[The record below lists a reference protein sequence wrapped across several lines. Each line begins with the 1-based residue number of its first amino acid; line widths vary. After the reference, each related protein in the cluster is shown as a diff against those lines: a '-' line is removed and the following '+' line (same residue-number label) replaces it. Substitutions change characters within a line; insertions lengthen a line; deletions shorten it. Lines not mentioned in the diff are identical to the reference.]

1 MSCLKVNLL
10 FKMNIRHFLIV
21 SLVGISGLSLNAQKK
36 EVLFTVDNT
45 PYYTDEFVRVYNK
58 NLDLVKDESQ
68 KDIDNYLD
76 LYLAY
81 KLKVNKAYKL
91 GLDKE
96 PKYINELKSY
106 RNQLS
111 KNYLTDTEV
120 TEELIREAY
129 NRSLKEINASHILV
143 LADENAKPQDTLK
156 AYQKIQSIRERILK
170 GEDFGKLAQELSEDP
185 SAKENK
191 GDLGYFSVFRM
202 VYPFENGAFLTKKGE
217 VSKPVRTRFG
227 YHLIKVNNIRN
238 NRGEITVA
246 HIMIN
251 KPQDASKKNESLD
264 KIKNIYQ
271 KLQQGEKFEDLA
283 NQFSDDK
290 TSAPKG
296 GVLGQIASGNLNSV
310 AFEDAAF
317 LIKNVGEYTTP
328 IETEFGW
335 HIIKLIEKHPVKSF
349 EEVKSDFENRIKRD
363 ERSKKIAESM
373 NSRLEKKYKPVVDY
387 KLLQKATELISEAY
401 YQNKFEIPQNID
413 EFNKTAITIQKKN
426 ISGIEFLNYIQAQ
439 QNAMQRIH
447 PIEKLK
453 ETLTKDFISSN
464 LNSYYDENLENEF
477 SEFRFVMD
485 EYKEGLLLFDL
496 MEKEIWQRASTDT
509 LGLEAFYQQNKDK
522 YKWNERIDA
531 VVASSVKRDFV
542 EQTKKYFEQGK
553 SVEFIKNELNKDAI
567 VNIMID
573 ESYHEEGSNGI
584 PKEYKLKKGVS
595 EVYKQGDYYYVIL
608 GKEIIPSSQK
618 TLDEARGRVV
628 SDYQQYLEE
637 TWLDSLKKEFS
648 YKVNDKT
655 FKKVKKQLKK

>member
-202 VYPFENGAFLTKKGE
+202 VYPFENGAFSTKKGE

-335 HIIKLIEKHPVKSF
+335 HIIKLIEKHPVKPF

-363 ERSKKIAESM
+363 ERSKRITESM

-387 KLLQKATELISEAY
+387 KLLQKATELVSEEY
-401 YQNKFEIPQNID
+401 YQGKFEIPQNID
-413 EFNKTAITIQKKN
+413 EFNKIAITIQKKN

>member
-202 VYPFENGAFLTKKGE
+202 VYPFENGAFSTKKGE

-387 KLLQKATELISEAY
+387 KLLQKATELVSEEY
-401 YQNKFEIPQNID
+401 YQGKFEIPQNID

>member
-202 VYPFENGAFLTKKGE
+202 VYPFENGAFSTKKGE

-335 HIIKLIEKHPVKSF
+335 HIIKLLEKHPVKPF

-363 ERSKKIAESM
+363 ERSKRITESM

-387 KLLQKATELISEAY
+387 KLLQKATELVSEEY
-401 YQNKFEIPQNID
+401 YQGKFEIPQNID
-413 EFNKTAITIQKKN
+413 EFNKIAITIQKKN

-496 MEKEIWQRASTDT
+496 MEKEIWQKASTDT

>member
-1 MSCLKVNLL
+1 
-10 FKMNIRHFLIV
+10 MNIKHFL
-21 SLVGISGLSLNAQKK
+21 LVGLMSFSGVVLAQKK
-36 EVLFTVDNT
+36 EVLFTVDTT

-106 RNQLS
+106 RDQLS
-111 KNYLTDTEV
+111 KNYLTDSKV

-129 NRSLKEINASHILV
+129 DRSLKEVKASHILV
-143 LADENAKPQDTLK
+143 LVDENAKPQDTLK

-227 YHLIKVNNIRN
+227 YHLIKVNDIRD

-251 KPQDASKKNESLD
+251 KPQDASKTNEAFD

-290 TSAPKG
+290 TSAQKG
-296 GVLGQIASGNLNSV
+296 GALGRIASGNLNSV
-310 AFEDAAF
+310 AFEDASF
-317 LIKNVGEYTTP
+317 SIKNVGDYTAP

-335 HIIKLIEKHPVKSF
+335 HIIKLLEKHPVKPF
-349 EEVKSDFENRIKRD
+349 DEVKTDFENRIKRD
-363 ERSKKIAESM
+363 ERSKRIEESM
-373 NSRLEKKYKPVVDY
+373 NSKLEKKYKPVVDY
-387 KLLQKATELISEAY
+387 KLLNKATELISEEF
-401 YQNKFEIPQNID
+401 YQDKFEIPNNID
-413 EFNKTAITIQKKN
+413 AFNKTAITIQKKH
-426 ISGIEFLNYIQAQ
+426 ISGVEFLNYIQAQ
-439 QNAMQRIH
+439 QNAMQRVK

-453 ETLTKDFISSN
+453 ETLVKDFVSSN
-464 LNSYYDENLENEF
+464 LNSYYDDNLENEF
-477 SEFRFVMD
+477 SEFRYVMD

-496 MEKEIWQRASTDT
+496 MEKEIWQKAQTDT
-509 LGLEAFYQQNKDK
+509 LGLEAFYQKNKDR

-542 EQTKKYFEQGK
+542 EQTKKYFEEGK
-553 SVEFIKNELNKDAI
+553 SVDFIKKELNKDAI

-573 ESYHEEGSNGI
+573 EGYYEEGNNGI
-584 PKEYKLKKGVS
+584 PKEYKLEKGVS
-595 EVYKQGDYYYVIL
+595 KIYKQGDYYYVIL
-608 GKEIIPSSQK
+608 GKEIVSSSQK
-618 TLDEARGRVV
+618 TLEEARGRAV

-637 TWLDSLKKEFS
+637 NWLDFLKKEFT
-648 YKVNDKT
+648 YKVNEKT

>member
-1 MSCLKVNLL
+1 
-10 FKMNIRHFLIV
+10 MNVKHFLIV
-21 SLVGISGLSLNAQKK
+21 SLVSFSGVALAQKN

-45 PYYTDEFVRVYNK
+45 SYYTDEFVRVYNK

-106 RNQLS
+106 RGQLS
-111 KNYLTDTEV
+111 KNYLTDTKV
-120 TEELIREAY
+120 TDQLVREAY
-129 NRSLKEINASHILV
+129 DRSLKEIKASHILV
-143 LADENAKPQDTLK
+143 LVDENAKPQDTLK

-202 VYPFENGAFLTKKGE
+202 VYPFENGAYTTKVGE

-227 YHLIKVNNIRN
+227 YHLIKVNDIRN

-251 KPQDASKKNESLD
+251 KPQDASKTNESLD

-290 TSAPKG
+290 TSAQKG
-296 GVLGQIASGNLNSV
+296 GALGKIASGNLNSV
-310 AFEDAAF
+310 VFEEAAF
-317 LIKNVGEYTTP
+317 SINNIEEYTAP
-328 IETEFGW
+328 VETEFGW
-335 HIIKLIEKHPVKSF
+335 HIIKLLEKHPVKPF
-349 EEVKSDFENRIKRD
+349 EDVKSDLENRIKRD
-363 ERSKKIAESM
+363 ERSKRIAESM
-373 NSRLEKKYKPVVDY
+373 NSKLDKKYKPAVDY
-387 KLLQKATELISEAY
+387 KLLKKATDLISEEY
-401 YQNKFEIPQNID
+401 YQQKFELPKNTD
-413 EFNKTAITIQKKN
+413 EFNKTAITIQKKH
-426 ISGIEFLNYIQAQ
+426 ISGIEFLNYIQTQ
-439 QNAMQRIH
+439 QNALQRVQ

-453 ETLTKDFISSN
+453 EILVKDFISSN

-477 SEFRFVMD
+477 LEFRYVMD

-496 MEKEIWQRASTDT
+496 MEKEIWQRALTDT
-509 LGLEAFYQQNKDK
+509 LGLEAFYQNNKGN
-522 YKWNERIDA
+522 YQWNERIDA
-531 VVASSVKRDFV
+531 VVASRRVTAVLSPKSRQLASV
-542 EQTKKYFEQGK
+542 
-553 SVEFIKNELNKDAI
+553 S
-567 VNIMID
+567 
-573 ESYHEEGSNGI
+573 
-584 PKEYKLKKGVS
+584 
-595 EVYKQGDYYYVIL
+595 
-608 GKEIIPSSQK
+608 
-618 TLDEARGRVV
+618 
-628 SDYQQYLEE
+628 
-637 TWLDSLKKEFS
+637 
-648 YKVNDKT
+648 
-655 FKKVKKQLKK
+655 

>member
-1 MSCLKVNLL
+1 
-10 FKMNIRHFLIV
+10 MNIKHFL
-21 SLVGISGLSLNAQKK
+21 LVGLMSFSGVVMAQKK
-36 EVLFTVDNT
+36 EVLFTVDTT

-106 RNQLS
+106 RGQLS
-111 KNYLTDTEV
+111 KNYLTDSKV
-120 TEELIREAY
+120 TDELIREAY
-129 NRSLKEINASHILV
+129 DRSLKEVKASHILV
-143 LADENAKPQDTLK
+143 LVDENAKPQDTLK

-217 VSKPVRTRFG
+217 VSKPVKTRFG
-227 YHLIKVNNIRN
+227 YHLIKVNDIRD

-251 KPQDASKKNESLD
+251 KPQDASKTNEAFD

-290 TSAPKG
+290 TSAQKEG
-296 GVLGQIASGNLNSV
+296 ALGRIASGNLNSV
-310 AFEDAAF
+310 AFEDASF
-317 LIKNVGEYTTP
+317 SIKNVGDYTAP
-328 IETEFGW
+328 VETEFGW
-335 HIIKLIEKHPVKSF
+335 HIIKLLEKHPVKPF
-349 EEVKSDFENRIKRD
+349 DEVKTDFENRIKRD
-363 ERSKKIAESM
+363 ERSKRIEESM
-373 NSRLEKKYKPVVDY
+373 NSKLEKKYKPVVDY
-387 KLLQKATELISEAY
+387 KLLNKATELISEEF
-401 YQNKFEIPQNID
+401 YQDKFEIPNNID
-413 EFNKTAITIQKKN
+413 AFNKTAITIQKKH
-426 ISGIEFLNYIQAQ
+426 ISGIEFLNYIQAH
-439 QNAMQRIH
+439 QNAMQRVK

-453 ETLTKDFISSN
+453 ETLVKDFVSSN
-464 LNSYYDENLENEF
+464 LNSYYDDNLENEF
-477 SEFRFVMD
+477 SEFRYVMD

-496 MEKEIWQRASTDT
+496 MEKEIWQKAQTDT
-509 LGLEAFYQQNKDK
+509 LGLEAFYQKNKDR

-542 EQTKKYFEQGK
+542 EQTKKYFEEGK
-553 SVEFIKNELNKDAI
+553 SVDFIKKELNKDAV

-573 ESYHEEGSNGI
+573 EGYYEEGNNGI
-584 PKEYKLKKGVS
+584 PKEYKLEKGVS
-595 EVYKQGDYYYVIL
+595 KIYKQGDYYYVIL
-608 GKEIIPSSQK
+608 GKEIVSSSQK
-618 TLDEARGRVV
+618 TLEEARGRIV

-637 TWLDSLKKEFS
+637 NWLDSLKKEFT
-648 YKVNDKT
+648 YKVNEKT

>member
-1 MSCLKVNLL
+1 
-10 FKMNIRHFLIV
+10 MNIKHFLIV
-21 SLVGISGLSLNAQKK
+21 GLISFSGVLLAQKK

-45 PYYTDEFVRVYNK
+45 SYYTDEFVRVYNK

-106 RNQLS
+106 RGQLS
-111 KNYLTDTEV
+111 KNYLTDTKV
-120 TEELIREAY
+120 TDQLVREAY
-129 NRSLKEINASHILV
+129 DRSLKEIKASHILV
-143 LADENAKPQDTLK
+143 LVDESAKPQDTLK

-202 VYPFENGAFLTKKGE
+202 VYPFENGAYTTKVGE

-227 YHLIKVNNIRN
+227 YHLIKVNDIRN

-251 KPQDASKKNESLD
+251 KPQDASKTNESLD

-290 TSAPKG
+290 TSAQKG
-296 GVLGQIASGNLNSV
+296 GALGRIASGNLNSV
-310 AFEDAAF
+310 VFEEAAF
-317 LIKNVGEYTTP
+317 SIKNIEEYTAP
-328 IETEFGW
+328 VETEFGW
-335 HIIKLIEKHPVKSF
+335 HIIKLLEKHPVKPF
-349 EEVKSDFENRIKRD
+349 EDVKSDLENRIKRD
-363 ERSKKIAESM
+363 ERSKRIAESM
-373 NSRLEKKYKPVVDY
+373 NSKLDKKYKPVVDY
-387 KLLQKATELISEAY
+387 KLLKKATDLISEEY
-401 YQNKFEIPQNID
+401 YQQKFELPQNTD
-413 EFNKTAITIQKKN
+413 EFNKTAITIQKKH
-426 ISGIEFLNYIQAQ
+426 ISGIEFLNYIQTQ
-439 QNAMQRIH
+439 QNALQRVQ

-453 ETLTKDFISSN
+453 EILVKDFISSN
-464 LNSYYDENLENEF
+464 LNLYYDENLENEF
-477 SEFRFVMD
+477 LEFRYVMD

-496 MEKEIWQRASTDT
+496 MEKEIWQRALTDT
-509 LGLEAFYQQNKDK
+509 LGLEAFYQNNKGD
-522 YKWNERIDA
+522 YQWNERIDA

-542 EQTKKYFEQGK
+542 EQTKKYLEEGK
-553 SVEFIKNELNKDAI
+553 SVDFIKKELNKDAI

-573 ESYHEEGSNGI
+573 EGYYEEGSNGL
-584 PKEYKLKKGVS
+584 PKEYKLEKGVS
-595 EVYKQGDYYYVIL
+595 KVYKQGDYYYVIL
-608 GKEIIPSSQK
+608 GKEIVPSSRK
-618 TLDEARGRVV
+618 TLEEAKGRVV

-637 TWLDSLKKEFS
+637 NWLNSLKKEFT
-648 YKVNDKT
+648 YKVDKKV
-655 FKKVKKQLKK
+655 FNKVKKQLKK

>member
-1 MSCLKVNLL
+1 
-10 FKMNIRHFLIV
+10 MNIKHFLIV
-21 SLVGISGLSLNAQKK
+21 SLMSFSGVVLAQKK
-36 EVLFTVDNT
+36 EILFTVDNT

-91 GLDKE
+91 GLNKD

-111 KNYLTDTEV
+111 KNYLTDTQI
-120 TEELIREAY
+120 TDELIREAY
-129 NRSLKEINASHILV
+129 DRSLTEINASHILILV
-143 LADENAKPQDTLK
+143 DENAQPQDTLK

-191 GDLGYFSVFRM
+191 GNLGYFSVFRM
-202 VYPFENGAFLTKKGE
+202 VYPFENGAYSTQKGE

-227 YHLIKVNNIRN
+227 YHLIKVNDIRD

-251 KPQDASKKNESLD
+251 KPQDESKKGEALD
-264 KIKNIYQ
+264 KIKTIYQ

-290 TSAPKG
+290 TSAQKG

-310 AFEDAAF
+310 AFEDASF
-317 LIKNVGEYTTP
+317 SIKNIGEYTAP
-328 IETEFGW
+328 VETEFGW
-335 HIIKLIEKHPVKSF
+335 HIIKLLEKHPVKPF

-373 NSRLEKKYKPVVDY
+373 NSKLEKKYKPVVDY
-387 KLLQKATELISEAY
+387 KLLKKATELVTDEF
-401 YQNKFEIPQNID
+401 YQEKFEIPNNID
-413 EFNKTAITIQKKN
+413 AFNKTAITIQKKH

-439 QNAMQRIH
+439 QNAVQRVK

-453 ETLTKDFISSN
+453 ETLVKDFVSSN

-477 SEFRFVMD
+477 SEFRYVMD

-509 LGLEAFYQQNKDK
+509 LGLEAFYQKNKDK
-522 YKWNERIDA
+522 YQWNKRIDA
-531 VVASSVKRDFV
+531 VVASSVKQDFV

-553 SVEFIKNELNKDAI
+553 SVDFIKKELNKDAI

-573 ESYHEEGSNGI
+573 EGYYEEGSSGL
-584 PKEYKLKKGVS
+584 PKEYTLEKGVS
-595 EVYKQGDYYYVIL
+595 KVYKQGDYYYVIL
-608 GKEIIPSSQK
+608 GKDIVPSSQK

-628 SDYQQYLEE
+628 SDYQIYLEE
-637 TWLDSLKKEFS
+637 NWLDALKKEFT
-648 YKVNDKT
+648 YKVDNKT
-655 FKKVKKQLKK
+655 FNKVKKQLKK

>member
-202 VYPFENGAFLTKKGE
+202 VYPFENGAFSTKKGE

-335 HIIKLIEKHPVKSF
+335 HIIKLLEKHPVKPF

-363 ERSKKIAESM
+363 ERSKRITESM

-387 KLLQKATELISEAY
+387 KLLQKATELVSEEY
-401 YQNKFEIPQNID
+401 YQGKFEIPQNID
-413 EFNKTAITIQKKN
+413 EFNKIAITIQKKN

>member
-1 MSCLKVNLL
+1 
-10 FKMNIRHFLIV
+10 MNIKHFL
-21 SLVGISGLSLNAQKK
+21 LVGLMSFSGVVMAQKK
-36 EVLFTVDNT
+36 EVLFTVDTT

-106 RNQLS
+106 RGQLS
-111 KNYLTDTEV
+111 KNYLTDSKV
-120 TEELIREAY
+120 TDELIREAY
-129 NRSLKEINASHILV
+129 DRSLKEVKASHILV
-143 LADENAKPQDTLK
+143 LVDENAKPQDTLK

-217 VSKPVRTRFG
+217 VSKPVKTRFG
-227 YHLIKVNNIRN
+227 YHLIKVNDIRD

-251 KPQDASKKNESLD
+251 KPQDASKTNEAFD

-290 TSAPKG
+290 TSAQKEG
-296 GVLGQIASGNLNSV
+296 ALGRIASGNLNSV
-310 AFEDAAF
+310 AFEDASF
-317 LIKNVGEYTTP
+317 SIKNVGDYTAP
-328 IETEFGW
+328 VETEFGW
-335 HIIKLIEKHPVKSF
+335 HIIKLLEKHPVKPF
-349 EEVKSDFENRIKRD
+349 DEVKTDFENRIKRD
-363 ERSKKIAESM
+363 ERSKRIEESM
-373 NSRLEKKYKPVVDY
+373 NSKLEKKYKPVVDY
-387 KLLQKATELISEAY
+387 KLLNKATELISEEF
-401 YQNKFEIPQNID
+401 YQDKFEIPNNID
-413 EFNKTAITIQKKN
+413 AFNKTAITIQKKH
-426 ISGIEFLNYIQAQ
+426 ISGIEFLNYIQAH
-439 QNAMQRIH
+439 QNAMQRVK

-453 ETLTKDFISSN
+453 ETLVKDFVSSN
-464 LNSYYDENLENEF
+464 LNSYYEDNLENEF
-477 SEFRFVMD
+477 SEFRYVMD

-496 MEKEIWQRASTDT
+496 MEKEIWQKAQTDT
-509 LGLEAFYQQNKDK
+509 LGLEAFYQKNKDR

-542 EQTKKYFEQGK
+542 EQTKKYFEEGK
-553 SVEFIKNELNKDAI
+553 SVDFIKKELNKDAV

-573 ESYHEEGSNGI
+573 EGYYEEGNNGI
-584 PKEYKLKKGVS
+584 PKEYKLEKGVS
-595 EVYKQGDYYYVIL
+595 KIYKQGDYYYVIL
-608 GKEIIPSSQK
+608 GKEIVSSSQK
-618 TLDEARGRVV
+618 TLEEARGRIV

-637 TWLDSLKKEFS
+637 NWLDSLKKEFT
-648 YKVNDKT
+648 YKVNEKT

>member
-1 MSCLKVNLL
+1 
-10 FKMNIRHFLIV
+10 MNIKHFLIV
-21 SLVGISGLSLNAQKK
+21 GLISFSGVLLAQKK
-36 EVLFTVDNT
+36 EVLFTVDNIS
-45 PYYTDEFVRVYNK
+45 YYTDEFVRVYNK

-106 RNQLS
+106 RGQLS
-111 KNYLTDTEV
+111 KNYLTDTKV
-120 TEELIREAY
+120 TDQLVREAY
-129 NRSLKEINASHILV
+129 DRSLKEIKASHILV
-143 LADENAKPQDTLK
+143 LVDENAKPQDTLK

-202 VYPFENGAFLTKKGE
+202 VYPFENGAYTTKIGE

-227 YHLIKVNNIRN
+227 YHLIKVNDIRN

-251 KPQDASKKNESLD
+251 KPQDASKTNESLD

-290 TSAPKG
+290 TSAQKG
-296 GVLGQIASGNLNSV
+296 GALGRIASGNLNSV
-310 AFEDAAF
+310 VFEEAAF
-317 LIKNVGEYTTP
+317 SIKNIEEYTAP
-328 IETEFGW
+328 VETEFGW
-335 HIIKLIEKHPVKSF
+335 HIIKLLEKHPVKPF
-349 EEVKSDFENRIKRD
+349 EDVKSDLENRIKRD
-363 ERSKKIAESM
+363 ERSKRIAESM
-373 NSRLEKKYKPVVDY
+373 NSKLDKKYKPVVDY
-387 KLLQKATELISEAY
+387 KLLKKATDLISEEY
-401 YQNKFEIPQNID
+401 YQQKFELPQNTD
-413 EFNKTAITIQKKN
+413 EFNKTAIIIQKKH
-426 ISGIEFLNYIQAQ
+426 ISGIEFLNYIQTQ
-439 QNAMQRIH
+439 QNALQRVQ

-453 ETLTKDFISSN
+453 EILVKDFISSN
-464 LNSYYDENLENEF
+464 LNLYYDENLENEF
-477 SEFRFVMD
+477 LEFRYVMD

-496 MEKEIWQRASTDT
+496 MEKEIWQRALTDT
-509 LGLEAFYQQNKDK
+509 LGLEAFYQNNKGD
-522 YKWNERIDA
+522 YQWNERIDA

-542 EQTKKYFEQGK
+542 EQTKKYLEEGK
-553 SVEFIKNELNKDAI
+553 SVDFIKKELNKDAI

-573 ESYHEEGSNGI
+573 EGYYEEGSNGL
-584 PKEYKLKKGVS
+584 PKEYKLEKGVS
-595 EVYKQGDYYYVIL
+595 KVYKQGDYYYVIL
-608 GKEIIPSSQK
+608 GKEIVPSSQK
-618 TLDEARGRVV
+618 TLEEAKGRVV

-637 TWLDSLKKEFS
+637 NWLNSLKKEFT
-648 YKVNDKT
+648 YKVDKKV
-655 FKKVKKQLKK
+655 FNKVKKQLKK

>member
-1 MSCLKVNLL
+1 
-10 FKMNIRHFLIV
+10 MNIKHFLIV
-21 SLVGISGLSLNAQKK
+21 SLMSFSGVVLAQKK
-36 EVLFTVDNT
+36 EILFTVDNT

-91 GLDKE
+91 GLNKD

-111 KNYLTDTEV
+111 KNYLTDTQI
-120 TEELIREAY
+120 TDELIREAY
-129 NRSLKEINASHILV
+129 DRSLKEINASHILILV
-143 LADENAKPQDTLK
+143 DENAQPQDTLK

-191 GDLGYFSVFRM
+191 GNLGYFSVFRM
-202 VYPFENGAFLTKKGE
+202 VYPFENGAYSTQKGE

-227 YHLIKVNNIRN
+227 YHLIKVNDIRD

-251 KPQDASKKNESLD
+251 KPQDESKKGEALD
-264 KIKNIYQ
+264 KIKTIYQ

-290 TSAPKG
+290 TSAQKG

-310 AFEDAAF
+310 AFEDASF
-317 LIKNVGEYTTP
+317 SIKNIGEYTAP
-328 IETEFGW
+328 VETEFGW
-335 HIIKLIEKHPVKSF
+335 HIIKLLEKHPVKPF

-373 NSRLEKKYKPVVDY
+373 NSKLEKKYKPVVDY
-387 KLLQKATELISEAY
+387 KLLKKATELVTDEF
-401 YQNKFEIPQNID
+401 YQEKFEIPNNID
-413 EFNKTAITIQKKN
+413 AFNKTAITIQKKH

-439 QNAMQRIH
+439 QNAVQRVK

-453 ETLTKDFISSN
+453 ETLVKDFVSSN

-477 SEFRFVMD
+477 SEFRYVMD

-509 LGLEAFYQQNKDK
+509 LGLEAFYQKNKDK
-522 YKWNERIDA
+522 YQWNKRIDA
-531 VVASSVKRDFV
+531 VVASSVKQDFV

-553 SVEFIKNELNKDAI
+553 SVDFIKKELNKDAI

-573 ESYHEEGSNGI
+573 EGYYEEGSSGL
-584 PKEYKLKKGVS
+584 PKEYTLEKGVS
-595 EVYKQGDYYYVIL
+595 KVYKQGDYYYVIL
-608 GKEIIPSSQK
+608 GKDIVPSSQK

-628 SDYQQYLEE
+628 SDYQIYLEE
-637 TWLDSLKKEFS
+637 NWLDALKKEFT
-648 YKVNDKT
+648 YKVDNKT
-655 FKKVKKQLKK
+655 FNKVKKQLKK